1 MYSEGRSNCPWKKQ
15 TWPLSHQV
23 PLTTET
29 SNKTEDSTFVLPVD
43 VRANKGPIKGPQQLS
58 TDGINV
64 RSGDGEKT
72 RVQLAPD
79 YDSPPGTSNQTGT
92 NRVQLDSSKDTYV
105 YKKSS
110 LHKTKL

>member
-1 MYSEGRSNCPWKKQ
+1 MYSEGRPNCPWKKQ

-43 VRANKGPIKGPQQLS
+43 VRANKGPIKGPQQLN

-79 YDSPPGTSNQTGT
+79 YDGPPGTGNQTGT